1 MKNLQA
7 TERCRRESA
16 KGQAE
21 KMEHTKY
28 PHTKGSFTLPGEAGC
43 EALTLELADQ
53 WGADVIRDSDG
64 TRLSDEIVNAGYGI
78 YSTICIIRDHK
89 RDLIRAGR
97 KWCNICIHF
106 LFFHYCSIF
115 L

>member
-53 WGADVIRDSDG
+53 WGQM
-64 TRLSDEIVNAGYGI
+64 
-78 YSTICIIRDHK
+78 
-89 RDLIRAGR
+89 
-97 KWCNICIHF
+97 
-106 LFFHYCSIF
+106 
-115 L
+115 

>member
-1 MKNLQA
+1 MGQGMALAFFGTVLNYENLQA

-53 WGADVIRDSDG
+53 WGQM
-64 TRLSDEIVNAGYGI
+64 
-78 YSTICIIRDHK
+78 
-89 RDLIRAGR
+89 
-97 KWCNICIHF
+97 
-106 LFFHYCSIF
+106 
-115 L
+115 